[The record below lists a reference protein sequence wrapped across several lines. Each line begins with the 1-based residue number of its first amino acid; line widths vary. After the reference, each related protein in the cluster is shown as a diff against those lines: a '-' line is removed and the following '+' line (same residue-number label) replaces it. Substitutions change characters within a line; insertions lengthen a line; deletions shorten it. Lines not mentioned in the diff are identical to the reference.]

1 LGLLDLGE
9 CSADDSRRL
18 SGSSLIP
25 AFCNANA
32 KVEGAS
38 KDPANMPSSVA
49 GGASTSSAYS
59 SSSSSSSSSSA
70 ESLRRPDAILAA
82 LRMAAS
88 MQSWTM

>member
-59 SSSSSSSSSSA
+59 SSSSSSSSSA

-88 MQSWTM
+88 MQS